1 MQHTIL
7 VGSYSSEITA
17 LEFDT
22 STSPPTL
29 SVSASF
35 PTGKNPSWISP
46 HPSDKSLLVAGNE
59 VPDGKIQLFKFDQ
72 AQKTLELLG
81 ERPSGGADPAHILVL
96 EDEIIVANY
105 TGGTV
110 QVVPL
115 TLDPPSLGTP
125 SQVFQLTGT
134 SVNTT
139 RQESSHP
146 HQAVLHLEGHEVLVP
161 DLGADKILRFAKENG
176 KWVIKGSV
184 DITPGAG
191 PRHIVIYENKLY
203 TVGELDN
210 TLIVHEFP
218 ALPEEPRHI
227 TTLPTVR
234 PPREAD
240 PAMIPAANILAPPT
254 PTFPTPFI
262 YVTNRNDPH
271 PEGDSI
277 AIYSLS
283 SPDEASP
290 GGVTLVNEVHT
301 GMKHARG
308 LAIGGPDDKYL
319 IIGGVHGG
327 GIKVFE
333 RTKGGASLK
342 EVAKLEGVEKPT
354 GFVWL

>member
-29 SVSASF
+29 SVSAAF
-35 PTGKNPSWISP
+35 HTGENPSWISV

-59 VPDGKIQLFKFDQ
+59 VADGKLQLFKFDQ
-72 AQKTLELLG
+72 VQKSLELLG
-81 ERPSGGADPAHILVL
+81 ECSSGGADPAHILVL
-96 EDEIIVANY
+96 EDEVIVANY

-115 TLDPPSLGTP
+115 TLDPPSFGIP

-134 SVNTT
+134 SVNTA

-146 HQAVLHLEGHEVLVP
+146 HQAVLHPERHEVLVP

-176 KWVIKGSV
+176 KWEIKSHV
-184 DITPGAG
+184 DITAGAG
-191 PRHIVIYENKLY
+191 PRHAVVYENKLY

-210 TLIVHEFP
+210 TLIVHELP
-218 ALPEEPRHI
+218 PLPEEPKYI
-227 TTLPTVR
+227 TALPTVR

-240 PAMIPAANILAPPT
+240 PEMIPAANVLAPPT
-254 PTFPTPFI
+254 STFPTPFI

-277 AIYSLS
+277 AVFSLS
-283 SPDEASP
+283 SPDEPST
-290 GGVTLVNEVHT
+290 GGLTLVNEVHT
-301 GMKHARG
+301 GVKHARG
-308 LAIGGPDDKYL
+308 LAIGGPDNKYL
-319 IIGGVHGG
+319 IVGGVHGG

-333 RTKGGASLK
+333 RTKGGFSLK